1 MATDIGARIGL
12 DGASDFRRELKLI
25 TQQSKELDSEMK
37 MLTSSFDANDRSQ
50 ENLKSQSELLGRQI
64 DTQKSKVELLSK
76 QYDKANTELGRLA
89 AELQDATQAYGQNS
103 TEAQNALRAYQNQS
117 TTVSRLQ
124 TDINR
129 ATTALNKMQQE
140 QKNINSEIQDNRS
153 AFDRLSDAAND
164 QADELAKLK
173 KQYSSL
179 MLEQDD
185 TTDESKKLAAQIS
198 KLSQELQDNRS
209 KLKEAADAAD
219 ELDKSLEDVEDSA
232 DDAGGGISSLGDII
246 SGNVIASGISDIV
259 SGIKDLHESS
269 IEYRT
274 IMASLEISSERAGY
288 TAQQTEESYSKL
300 IGVLGD
306 TQTAATTVANLQ
318 AIGYEQDDLQ
328 EAIDGVIGAWATY
341 GDSIPIDSL
350 AESVTETIK
359 TSSVTGTFADVLNWA
374 GENEDDF
381 NLKLQSANSNT
392 ERANIVLKQLARQ
405 GLVESG
411 KAWQENNESL
421 VEYNKATD
429 GLDEALA
436 VLGEKSEPLLTKLV
450 ELLTGVINIG
460 TKAGEVLTKD
470 LSEFMPGYENSIIN
484 LADIYTDAA
493 LQMNEADQQQ
503 LYSWIEKNREGQY
516 TIEWY
521 RQAIS
526 EIESITGQTLLN
538 TTATEENSEAINK
551 SSEAQNMQ
559 SAAIEDSTVKLG
571 EQLVAFQN
579 LEVGTQANVANITTA
594 IVTMRDTI
602 ANAAQNQ
609 IDWFGA
615 IDQSVGV
622 TSETVLQSMQTQID
636 SFNSWGENLAALSN
650 RTDVTINS
658 ELLQYLANMGPQ
670 GAEYA
675 AAFAN
680 MTTEQL
686 QQANNLWK
694 QSIDI
699 QNMTTQWGQDLM
711 TGVGSIAAGGQ
722 QEFANLSSQL
732 NFSAN
737 EAGAYTGQGFID
749 GVTSIISQATAATG
763 ELGDASIKSLAEA
776 LGVSSPSRI
785 TRQHGEWLDQ
795 GLKNGIVQGQSQVIT
810 QAKELAK
817 KVTDSVANGIKS
829 GQSSAA
835 SAARTMANTI
845 KNSISANISYNSTYS
860 VGLNVAYGMAAGIRA
875 GQSSAINAAANM
887 AANALAAA
895 RRRLDINSPS
905 REFEWLGEMSD
916 KGMANGLSNGEA
928 IRQLQRNVDTMLS
941 QAAMLTQV
949 NAYEPV
955 ESAIRSIP
963 TGNTDIQIVV
973 NAADGQS
980 AEEIANMV
988 MYKMQHAVNQRKA
1001 VWGK

>member
-12 DGASDFRRELKLI
+12 DGAADFRRELKLI

-37 MLTSSFDANDRSQ
+37 RLTSSFDANDRSQ

-103 TEAQNALRAYQNQS
+103 DEAQKALIAYQNQS

-124 TDINR
+124 TDINK

-140 QKNINSEIQDNRS
+140 QKSINSEMQDNRS
-153 AFDRLSDAAND
+153 AFDRLSDAAKD

-173 KQYSSL
+173 KQYSNL

-185 TTDESKKLAAQIS
+185 TTDESKKLATQIS

-209 KLKEAADAAD
+209 KLKKAADAAD

-246 SGNVIASGISDIV
+246 SGNVIANGISDIV

-274 IMASLEISSERAGY
+274 IMASLETSSERAGY

-328 EAIDGVIGAWATY
+328 KAIDGVIGAWATY

-350 AESVTETIK
+350 AESVNETI
-359 TSSVTGTFADVLNWA
+359 SAREVTGTFADVLNW
-374 GENEDDF
+374 GKVSEDEFNESLLQCNDSTEAM
-381 NLKLQSANSNT
+381 NL
-392 ERANIVLKQLARQ
+392 VLKQLARQ
-405 GLVESG
+405 GLIEAG
-411 KAWQENNESL
+411 EAWQENNESL
-421 VEYNKATD
+421 IEYNQSVD
-429 GLDEALA
+429 NLDAALA
-436 VLGEKSEPLLTKLV
+436 ELGEASEPALTKLTQA
-450 ELLTGVINIG
+450 LTGVVEGANQLAQGGLISQ
-460 TKAGEVLTKD
+460 TLA
-470 LSEFMPGYENSIIN
+470 ENFQPVIEAYQS
-484 LADIYTDAA
+484 LDAA
-493 LQMNEADQQQ
+493 QKTQVDNLIAESGAT
-503 LYSWIEKNREGQY
+503 EG
-516 TIEWY
+516 TVEWLKVMA
-521 RQAIS
+521 QEMANV
-526 EIESITGQTLLN
+526 TGQSNALAEAKVIEAG
-538 TTATEENSEAINK
+538 ATEEVN
-551 SSEAQNMQ
+551 
-559 SAAIEDSTVKLG
+559 VKLG
-571 EQLVAFQN
+571 EQVAAFQT
-579 LEVGTQANVANITTA
+579 LDTETQTKVANITTA
-594 IVTMRDTI
+594 IVTMRDTVT
-602 ANAAQNQ
+602 
-609 IDWFGA
+609 GA
-615 IDQSVGV
+615 IQSQMDIFSQFQQASAV
-622 TSETVLQSMQTQID
+622 ETETILNNMQSQVD
-636 SFNSWGENLAALSN
+636 GFNSWGENLSQLANSTKTT
-650 RTDVTINS
+650 TDGMQVTINK
-658 ELLQYLANMGPQ
+658 ELLQYLAQMGPE
-670 GAEYA
+670 GAGYIE
-675 AAFAN
+675 AFNSMTGDELAKAN
-680 MTTEQL
+680 S
-686 QQANNLWK
+686 LWK

-722 QEFANLSSQL
+722 QAFADLSAQL
-732 NFSAN
+732 NFSSK
-737 EAGAYTGQGFID
+737 EAGVYTGQGFID
-749 GVTSIISQATAATG
+749 GVTSIISQATTATG
-763 ELGDASIKSLAEA
+763 ELGDESIQALATA
-776 LGVSSPSRI
+776 LGTHSPSWKTENMGR
-785 TRQHGEWLDQ
+785 DVDK
-795 GLKNGIVQGQSQVIT
+795 GLENGISDNMTQVINE
-810 QAKELAK
+810 AKELAE
-817 KVTDSVANGIKS
+817 KVTDAIANGIRL
-829 GQSSAA
+829 GESSSTKAA
-835 SAARTMANTI
+835 KNMANSI
-845 KNSISANISYNSTYS
+845 KNSISTNVSYFDTYN
-860 VGLNVAYGMAAGIRA
+860 VGLNVAYGMAAGIRD
-875 GQSSAINAAANM
+875 GESSAISAAANM

-895 RRRLDINSPS
+895 KRRLDINSPS
-905 REFEWLGEMSD
+905 GEFAWLGEMSD
-916 KGMANGLSNGEA
+916 KGFADGIDNGEA
-928 IRQLQRNVDTMLS
+928 IKRLQNIIDTMLS

-955 ESAIRSIP
+955 ENAIRSIP
-963 TGNTDIQIVV
+963 AGNTDIQIVV